1 MIDSHAH
8 ICGEDLFPQW
18 REAAAGAKSAGIK
31 KIMII
36 CRDGKE
42 ARRVIS
48 MADEDPMFDVA
59 FGYSPNDVLKVG
71 EREWEELGELVKA
84 PSVKAVGSI
93 GMDYFFYETIV
104 PKVLQK
110 EMFIR
115 QMHMANELGKPAIIH
130 MRMAAEDTRRYIKG
144 HLKVPGIVHG
154 YSGGYELMKDFL
166 DIGMYLS
173 FSGRVLME
181 ASEENT
187 RKVIREIPLDRLLV
201 ESNAVFGAPGTLG
214 QAEHISSVI
223 DYICTLRGMEKEALM
238 KALHDNYGR
247 LFGYG
252 SPHDGSPR

>member
-8 ICGEDLFPQW
+8 ICGKDLFPKW
-18 REAAAGAKSAGIK
+18 REAAAGAKSSGIE

-36 CRDGKE
+36 CRDAEE

-48 MADEDPMFDVA
+48 MAEEEPMFDVA
-59 FGYSPNDVLKVG
+59 FGYSPNDVLKIG
-71 EREWEELGELVKA
+71 DREWKELQELVKA
-84 PSVKAVGSI
+84 PCVKAVGSI

-115 QMHMANELGKPAIIH
+115 QLHMANELGKPAVIH

-144 HLKVPGIVHG
+144 HLKVPGVVHG
-154 YSGGYELMKDFL
+154 YSGGYKLMKDFL

-173 FSGRVLME
+173 FSGRAFME

-187 RKVIREIPLDRLLV
+187 RKVIRDMPLDRLLV
-201 ESNAVFGAPGTLG
+201 ESNGVFGALTASG
-214 QAEHISSVI
+214 QAEHLSHII
-223 DYICTLRGMEKEALM
+223 DDICTLRGMEKEALT
-238 KALHDNYGR
+238 AAIRDNYGR
-247 LFGYG
+247 LF
-252 SPHDGSPR
+252 S